1 MLAQKRR
8 TRGAHSLPPSPSSPP
23 MPTQSP
29 HRLPQ
34 IFSLLGMG
42 ANVALWNATL
52 VGGAKILGVFIGM
65 WLLDRRMT
73 RRTLLAWGG
82 VTQAAFLIA
91 TAIIFAVEVGACAR
105 WE

>member
-1 MLAQKRR
+1 MLP
-8 TRGAHSLPPSPSSPP
+8 TAHPYPPSFPYPC
-23 MPTQSP
+23 
-29 HRLPQ
+29 PQ
-34 IFSLLGMG
+34 IFSLLGLG

-91 TAIIFAVEVGACAR
+91 TAIIFAVEVGACLAG
-105 WE
+105 WEGGIKAQEGLVP

>member
-1 MLAQKRR
+1 M
-8 TRGAHSLPPSPSSPP
+8 
-23 MPTQSP
+23 
-29 HRLPQ
+29 
-34 IFSLLGMG
+34 GMG
-42 ANVALWNATL
+42 SNVALWNATL

-91 TAIIFAVEVGACAR
+91 TAIIFAIEVGDREGRVAG
-105 WE
+105 WLGGWVGGLLLDE